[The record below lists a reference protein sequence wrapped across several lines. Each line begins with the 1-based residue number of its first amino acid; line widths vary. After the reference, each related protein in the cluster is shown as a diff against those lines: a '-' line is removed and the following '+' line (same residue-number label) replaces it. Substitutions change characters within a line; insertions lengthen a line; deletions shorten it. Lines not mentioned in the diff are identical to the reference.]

1 MGCAA
6 ARIVGAMASVREMV
20 DGLGGL
26 AQKRQLV
33 ALGASDWMLTRAVR
47 RGEVHRARQGWYSTI
62 PESEPVLRA
71 ARVGGRLTGMSALIE
86 LGCWSWREHPLHVSV
101 PRGAAR
107 LRKQWDRFSRL
118 NPANADVVLHW
129 DDDGVVQGGGCQL
142 VSVKDAYLRVVLD
155 EPFELAVAAFDW
167 GLRSGLLDRTA
178 LEEILRALPDDARM
192 IGNWI
197 DSQCDSI
204 LESIA
209 RTGLQLRGFLVTSQV
224 PVGMLERID
233 LVIEDIVAL
242 ETDGKDHLGR
252 FEKDRRKDI
261 SITIEGRHALRA
273 TYTMV
278 RYDFDRLVEAVE
290 RAITARHPGWS
301 LGNSG
306 SDARP
311 ARRGRRKWRMLDG
324 SSTRLPEFPRGR
336 EHGGAGMISR
346 IAQLAP
352 V

>member
-1 MGCAA
+1 M
-6 ARIVGAMASVREMV
+6 VGAMVSVREMLG
-20 DGLGGL
+20 GLGGL
-26 AQKRQLV
+26 AQKQQLV
-33 ALGASDWMLTRAVR
+33 ALGATDWMLTRAVR
-47 RGEVHRARQGWYSTI
+47 SGEVHRARQGWYSTI

-71 ARVGGRLTGMSALIE
+71 ARVGGRLTGLSALIE

-101 PRGAAR
+101 ARRAAR

-118 NPANADVVLHW
+118 NPASSTDVVLHW
-129 DDDGVVQGGGCQL
+129 DDDGVVSRGGSQL
-142 VSVKDAYLRVVLD
+142 VSLTDAFVRVVLD

-167 GLRSGLLDRTA
+167 GLRSGILDRA
-178 LEEILRALPDDARM
+178 GLEEILLALPKDARM
-192 IGNWI
+192 IANWT
-197 DSQCDSI
+197 DSRCDSI

-209 RTGLQLRGFLVTSQV
+209 RSGLQLRGFLVTSQV

-242 ETDGKDHLGR
+242 ETDGNLHLGR
-252 FEKDRRKDI
+252 FEKDRRKDV

-278 RYDFDRLVEAVE
+278 RYDFDRLVEAIE
-290 RAITARHPGWS
+290 CAITARHPAWS
-301 LGNSG
+301 LENSG
-306 SDARP
+306 IGAGP
-311 ARRGRRKWRMLDG
+311 ARRGRREWRMLDG
-324 SSTRLPEFPRGR
+324 SSARLPEFSRGSER
-336 EHGGAGMISR
+336 VGRGMISR